1 MSTLQAKFS
10 IRLVAAS
17 ILLTATTL
25 VHAADATWKAAPVDG
40 AWENTN
46 NWVELDAPGS
56 TSGTTSTD
64 TATFNANSSVKTIVP
79 DANRNIKS
87 IVFDTSSAAAYII
100 GTTGGNALLLSDGGA
115 IQMKSA
121 VNNTETINAPLLLQG
136 SYAFTNDAT
145 SSSRLL
151 NFGGAISGTAASGST
166 TTLTIAGSNTG
177 ANTLSGIVGDGA
189 NGGKLALSKTGAGAW
204 VFSAANTYSGGTT
217 LSEGTLYLNNA
228 SAIGTGLLTI
238 GGGKLMNS
246 SGSAKTLSTDN
257 VQVWNGDFAFAGKS
271 SQTDPKVSWN
281 LGLGTGAVTLTGN
294 RTIEVS
300 GYSYGSSW
308 GNATLTVD
316 GVIGDGGGNFG
327 LTKTGTG
334 ALTLTAP
341 IAFDGGISV
350 NAGTLNL
357 TPPNTFAGGIT
368 VNGGALG
375 IGNDTA
381 VGTGSLVVNGG
392 TLVNTVN
399 ASRTLTNNNLHF
411 WNGNFSVSTQI
422 SGHMNIGTGAVTLGN
437 DVTISMGGSAYAA
450 LFAIGGV
457 IGETGG
463 SRQITIASGSANPGS
478 FNPRN
483 ANTYSGG
490 TVLNGA
496 SIRIGHTQ
504 ALGTGPL
511 TINGGTL
518 AQNSGNAL
526 TGISSQTWTGNFGM
540 SCTAGAVNLGTSPVT
555 MTADVKIRIDNG
567 GAAVG
572 GNISGDGTALT
583 IEGTGYNSSLTLG
596 GTNAFSGGL
605 TLLPGTKI
613 FTLYIGN
620 ASALGTGPFTINRGG
635 TGGTARFDSGD
646 ASVTAVSNNVA
657 QNWNADFTYVGT
669 RSLDMGTGGVSLGTN
684 ITATVTANTLT
695 IGGAIGNGAAPYPYQ
710 LTKAGAGTLAL
721 AGANS
726 YTGGTVVA
734 AGTLSVEATGSLGAG
749 AVTVAPGAKLVL
761 KNGQSIAGDAVV
773 TLQNAG
779 ASYGRIE
786 LSEGVVERVG
796 SVVLGATT
804 YTTPGM
810 IFDAAGYPDYVLGAG
825 MLKLTAPNLTLIV
838 VQ

>member
-189 NGGKLALSKTGAGAW
+189 NGGKLALGKSGAGTW
-204 VFSAANTYSGGTT
+204 VLGGANTFSGGTT
-217 LSEGTLYLNNA
+217 LSEGTLHLNNA

-246 SGSAKTLSTDN
+246 SGAAKTLSTAN
-257 VQVWNGDFAFAGKS
+257 AQVWNGDFAFAGK
-271 SQTDPKVSWN
+271 TTNADPKAPWDLN
-281 LGLGTGAVTLTGN
+281 LGTGPVLLTGT
-294 RTIEVS
+294 RTITAT
-300 GYSYGSSW
+300 GYSYPSGAW
-308 GNATLTVD
+308 NWARVILTV
-316 GVIGDGGGNFG
+316 GGIISDGGQGYGIVKNG
-327 LTKTGTG
+327 DAQLNLTGVNTFSGG
-334 ALTLTAP
+334 VTL
-341 IAFDGGISV
+341 
-350 NAGTLNL
+350 NAGTLFIGNALAIGTGPL
-357 TPPNTFAGGIT
+357 TI
-368 VNGGALG
+368 NGGVVRNDAL
-375 IGNDTA
+375 I
-381 VGTGSLVVNGG
+381 
-392 TLVNTVN
+392 
-399 ASRTLTNNNLHF
+399 TLTANNPHY
-411 WNGNFSVSTQI
+411 WNGSFTIVYPMSKQL
-422 SGHMNIGTGAVTLGN
+422 NIGTGGVTLGN
-437 DVTISMGGSAYAA
+437 DVTITCGANAWGS
-450 LFAIGGV
+450 LWGVPSV
-457 IGETGG
+457 IGEVGG
-463 SRQITIASGSANPGS
+463 AHSITIASGGDNPGGLY
-478 FNPRN
+478 FTA

-496 SIRIGHTQ
+496 TIRIGHTQ

-511 TINGGTL
+511 TINGGGIS
-518 AQNSGNAL
+518 QNSGNAL
-526 TGISSQTWTGNFGM
+526 TGISSQTWNGNFSASG
-540 SCTAGAVNLGTSPVT
+540 TAGAINLGTSPVALP
-555 MTADVKIRIDNG
+555 TAVKISIDNG
-567 GAAVG
+567 PLTVG
-572 GNISGDGTALT
+572 GNVSGAGSLT
-583 IEGTGYNSSLTLG
+583 IAGTGYSSSMNLG
-596 GTNAFSGGL
+596 GTNDFSGGVTLQPGSATL
-605 TLLPGTKI
+605 TLYL
-613 FTLYIGN
+613 GN
-620 ASALGTGPFTINRGG
+620 PTALGTGAFTINRGS
-635 TGGTARFDSGD
+635 GGAARFDSGA
-646 ASVTAVSNNVA
+646 ASVTAISNNVA
-657 QNWNADFTYVGT
+657 QNWNANFTYVGS
-669 RSLDMGTGGVSLGTN
+669 RSLDMGTGAVTLGTN
-684 ITATVTANTLT
+684 ITATVSANTLA
-695 IGGAIGNGAAPYPYQ
+695 IGGSIGNGAEPYQ
-710 LTKAGAGTLAL
+710 FKLTKAGAGTLAL

-734 AGTLSVEATGSLGAG
+734 TGTLSVESTGSLGTG
-749 AVTVAPGAKLVL
+749 AVTVAPGATLVL
-761 KNGQSIAGDAVV
+761 KNGEAIAGDAVV
-773 TLQNAG
+773 TLQNTG
-779 ASYGRIE
+779 ASYGKMN

-796 SVVLGATT
+796 SVVLGETT

-810 IFDAAGYPDYVLGAG
+810 MFDAASFPSYFLGTGVLRI
-825 MLKLTAPNLTLIV
+825 TAPVTTVVIV
-838 VQ
+838 K